1 MLGSIIGDIVG
12 SVFEYNNIKS
22 KTFSFFDENKAFTDD
37 TILTIATAE
46 WLLRGGRPGDYYYKW
61 ATAYPNPMG
70 SYGIGFQSWIHQSSE
85 RCLAPAYNSC
95 GNGSAMRVAPIG
107 WFFDSLEETLSAAK
121 TSAECTHNHPE
132 GIKGAQAVTHAIFL
146 ARNNIAISDIKDV
159 ISKEYGYDLS
169 MSVNDLQ
176 EKYSWDG
183 IAGFG
188 TNGAT
193 CQGSVPQAIICALE
207 AKDFED
213 AIRNAIS
220 IGGDSD
226 TIACITGG
234 IAEALFGIPDDIAEY
249 GISYLEEPLRK
260 VLFEFNESLRVYNI
274 SKNTNITINNMT
286 LSERI
291 QKIIDHR
298 KGLGEYVGQGYL
310 DKIISCK
317 SFFENLK
324 AKVEDFEETRLKLIG
339 QNENKEGEFYSYF
352 TEDPT
357 LIDRIKDASSTDT
370 IKKIDECIKECE
382 RLYNRFNR
390 DSINISV
397 VGRARQ
403 GKSLLLQSISH
414 LPDSVIP
421 ASNGGDCT
429 GTTSIICNEIG
440 AVRAYAKVEYY
451 SAKEMTSQVNAYIEA
466 IGLNY
471 SIERFYDI
479 PSLQFLV
486 KKDKRKE
493 MLSKM
498 TSEKQSLFT
507 HLLKYVEHYD
517 ECRVLVERGNDDINE
532 EDIRNYVAQYDSEGN
547 LTYNYLAVKE
557 VRIYTE
563 FTYAQAGKIVLVDTI
578 GLGDTS
584 LGIEEKMLKTLR
596 DNSDAAFLVRLP
608 ASTGDHWAKE
618 DNNLYDLIET
628 AMGKNMLEKWLY
640 LVFNTSDF
648 LGNANGVASMEKNLE
663 NHDLHFADI
672 IKVDCKNPAEVQ
684 EKLLLPAL
692 EHLAT
697 ELKDVDMELMKD
709 ANKLFTSCCATYMT
723 LYQHAHNIVIGSPA
737 SQASL
742 TMFGIEHWDTIW
754 PQITQAIGKLYSELS
769 LNQYHPCI
777 EVHKAINEA
786 KENIY
791 NFVPSEDWYLQE
803 VLKMDDLSN
812 PESVYIKGL
821 NKFRSQISASFDNI
835 NINVLGPLQEILKW
849 QVANIMYNDAL
860 WSKLYIVEGDNKE
873 CSVDWLR
880 AFANEKLAEF
890 PNLRN
895 AINFILDYQMSIA
908 DLLDYEVESSL
919 GILTPG
925 SREYIQLDLA
935 EAQKQGADL
944 DSNAM
949 GKYIWERTINLVY
962 KVTEKLDNE
971 FDLLTKIPNH
981 SLYARIRKFREKTVM
996 NEATKK
1002 EMRQL
1007 YIQDSVS
1014 FWSEEYKEAIFKE
1027 QNYQQMME
1035 WIELLPQSDKSCFE
1049 VNIQS

>member
-1 MLGSIIGDIVG
+1 MILV
-12 SVFEYNNIKS
+12 EYKKS
-22 KTFSFFDENKAFTDD
+22 
-37 TILTIATAE
+37 
-46 WLLRGGRPGDYYYKW
+46 
-61 ATAYPNPMG
+61 
-70 SYGIGFQSWIHQSSE
+70 H
-85 RCLAPAYNSC
+85 
-95 GNGSAMRVAPIG
+95 
-107 WFFDSLEETLSAAK
+107 
-121 TSAECTHNHPE
+121 
-132 GIKGAQAVTHAIFL
+132 
-146 ARNNIAISDIKDV
+146 
-159 ISKEYGYDLS
+159 KEYKL
-169 MSVNDLQ
+169 ND
-176 EKYSWDG
+176 
-183 IAGFG
+183 
-188 TNGAT
+188 
-193 CQGSVPQAIICALE
+193 
-207 AKDFED
+207 
-213 AIRNAIS
+213 
-220 IGGDSD
+220 
-226 TIACITGG
+226 
-234 IAEALFGIPDDIAEY
+234 
-249 GISYLEEPLRK
+249 
-260 VLFEFNESLRVYNI
+260 
-274 SKNTNITINNMT
+274 NTNITISNMT

-324 AKVEDFEETRLKLIG
+324 VKVEDFEEKRLKLIG

-390 DSINISV
+390 ESINISV
-397 VGRARQ
+397 VGRARM

-421 ASNGGDCT
+421 ASNAGDCT
-429 GTTSIICNEIG
+429 GTTSIICNEVG
-440 AVRAYAKVEYY
+440 AARAYAKVEYY
-451 SAKEMTSQVNAYIEA
+451 NAKEMASQVNAYIKA
-466 IGLNY
+466 IGLEH
-471 SIERFYDI
+471 SIEKFSEI
-479 PSLQFLV
+479 PSLLFLA
-486 KKDKRKE
+486 DKEKQKE
-493 MLSKM
+493 LKSKM
-498 TSEKQSLFT
+498 TSEKQSLFS
-507 HLLKYVEHYD
+507 HLLKYIEHYE
-517 ECRVLVERGNDDINE
+517 ECRVLVERGSDDIDE
-532 EDIRNYVAQYDSEGN
+532 EDIRKYVAQYDSDGN
-547 LTYNYLAVKE
+547 FTYNYLAVKE

-608 ASTGDHWAKE
+608 AKTGDHWAKE
-618 DNNLYDLIET
+618 DNKLYDLIEN
-628 AMGKNMLEKWLY
+628 AMGKDMLDKWLY

-648 LGNANGVASMEKNLE
+648 LENANSVASMEQNLE
-663 NHDLHFADI
+663 NLDLHFADT

-692 EHLAT
+692 EHLAKC
-697 ELKDVDMELMKD
+697 LKDVDMELMKN
-709 ANKLFTSCCATYMT
+709 ANNLFNKCYTTYLT
-723 LYQHAHNIVIGSPA
+723 LYQHAHDIVIGSPA
-737 SQASL
+737 SQAAL
-742 TMFGIEHWDTIW
+742 TMFGVEHWDIIW
-754 PQITQAIGKLYSELS
+754 PQITQVIGELYSELS

-803 VLKMDDLSN
+803 VLKMDDLAN

-821 NKFRSQISASFDNI
+821 NKFRSQISASFDDI
-835 NINVLGPLQEILKW
+835 NVNVLGPLQEILKW
-849 QVANIMYNDAL
+849 RVANIMYNDAL
-860 WSKLYIVEGDNKE
+860 WSKLYIAGGDNKE
-873 CSVDWLR
+873 CSIEWLR
-880 AFANEKLAEF
+880 AFADEKLAEF
-890 PNLRN
+890 PNLKN
-895 AINFILDYQMSIA
+895 AIDFILDYQMSIA
-908 DLLDYEVESSL
+908 DLLDYEVENSL

-935 EAQKQGADL
+935 EAQKQGVDL
-944 DSNAM
+944 DNNAM

-996 NEATKK
+996 SEATKK

-1007 YIQDSVS
+1007 YIQDCVS

-1049 VNIQS
+1049 VNIQN

>member
-1 MLGSIIGDIVG
+1 MILV
-12 SVFEYNNIKS
+12 EYKKS
-22 KTFSFFDENKAFTDD
+22 
-37 TILTIATAE
+37 
-46 WLLRGGRPGDYYYKW
+46 
-61 ATAYPNPMG
+61 
-70 SYGIGFQSWIHQSSE
+70 H
-85 RCLAPAYNSC
+85 
-95 GNGSAMRVAPIG
+95 
-107 WFFDSLEETLSAAK
+107 
-121 TSAECTHNHPE
+121 
-132 GIKGAQAVTHAIFL
+132 
-146 ARNNIAISDIKDV
+146 
-159 ISKEYGYDLS
+159 KEYKL
-169 MSVNDLQ
+169 ND
-176 EKYSWDG
+176 
-183 IAGFG
+183 
-188 TNGAT
+188 
-193 CQGSVPQAIICALE
+193 
-207 AKDFED
+207 
-213 AIRNAIS
+213 
-220 IGGDSD
+220 
-226 TIACITGG
+226 
-234 IAEALFGIPDDIAEY
+234 
-249 GISYLEEPLRK
+249 
-260 VLFEFNESLRVYNI
+260 
-274 SKNTNITINNMT
+274 NTNITISNMT

-324 AKVEDFEETRLKLIG
+324 VKVEDFEEKRLKLIG

-390 DSINISV
+390 ESINISV
-397 VGRARQ
+397 VGRARM

-421 ASNGGDCT
+421 ASNAGDCT
-429 GTTSIICNEIG
+429 GTTSIICNEVG
-440 AVRAYAKVEYY
+440 AARAYAKVEYY
-451 SAKEMTSQVNAYIEA
+451 NAKEMASQVNAYIKA
-466 IGLNY
+466 IGLEH
-471 SIERFYDI
+471 SIEKFSEI
-479 PSLQFLV
+479 PSLLFLA
-486 KKDKRKE
+486 DKEKQKE
-493 MLSKM
+493 LKSKM
-498 TSEKQSLFT
+498 TSEKQSLFS
-507 HLLKYVEHYD
+507 HLLKYIEHYE
-517 ECRVLVERGNDDINE
+517 ECRVLVERGSDDIDE
-532 EDIRNYVAQYDSEGN
+532 EDIRKYVAQYDSDGN
-547 LTYNYLAVKE
+547 FTYNYLAVKE

-608 ASTGDHWAKE
+608 AKTGDHWAKE
-618 DNNLYDLIET
+618 DNKLYDLIEN
-628 AMGKNMLEKWLY
+628 AMGKDMLDKWLY
-640 LVFNTSDF
+640 LVFNTSDV
-648 LGNANGVASMEKNLE
+648 LENANSVASMEQNLE
-663 NHDLHFADI
+663 NLDLHFADT

-692 EHLAT
+692 EHLAKG
-697 ELKDVDMELMKD
+697 LKDVDMELMKN
-709 ANKLFTSCCATYMT
+709 ANNLFNKCYTTYLT
-723 LYQHAHNIVIGSPA
+723 LYQHAHDIVIGSPA
-737 SQASL
+737 SQAAL
-742 TMFGIEHWDTIW
+742 TMFGVEHWDIIW
-754 PQITQAIGKLYSELS
+754 PQITQVIGELYSELS

-803 VLKMDDLSN
+803 VLKMDDLAN

-821 NKFRSQISASFDNI
+821 NKFRSQISASFDDI
-835 NINVLGPLQEILKW
+835 NVNVLGPLQEILKW
-849 QVANIMYNDAL
+849 RVANIMYNDAL
-860 WSKLYIVEGDNKE
+860 WSKLYIAGGDNKE
-873 CSVDWLR
+873 CSIEWLR
-880 AFANEKLAEF
+880 AFADEKLAEF
-890 PNLRN
+890 PNLKN
-895 AINFILDYQMSIA
+895 AIDFILDYQMSIA
-908 DLLDYEVESSL
+908 DLLDYEVENSL

-935 EAQKQGADL
+935 EAQKQGVDL
-944 DSNAM
+944 DNNAM

-996 NEATKK
+996 SEATKK

-1007 YIQDSVS
+1007 YIQDCVS

-1049 VNIQS
+1049 VNIQN

>member
-1 MLGSIIGDIVG
+1 MILV
-12 SVFEYNNIKS
+12 EYKKS
-22 KTFSFFDENKAFTDD
+22 
-37 TILTIATAE
+37 
-46 WLLRGGRPGDYYYKW
+46 
-61 ATAYPNPMG
+61 
-70 SYGIGFQSWIHQSSE
+70 H
-85 RCLAPAYNSC
+85 
-95 GNGSAMRVAPIG
+95 
-107 WFFDSLEETLSAAK
+107 
-121 TSAECTHNHPE
+121 
-132 GIKGAQAVTHAIFL
+132 
-146 ARNNIAISDIKDV
+146 
-159 ISKEYGYDLS
+159 KEYKL
-169 MSVNDLQ
+169 ND
-176 EKYSWDG
+176 
-183 IAGFG
+183 
-188 TNGAT
+188 
-193 CQGSVPQAIICALE
+193 
-207 AKDFED
+207 
-213 AIRNAIS
+213 
-220 IGGDSD
+220 
-226 TIACITGG
+226 
-234 IAEALFGIPDDIAEY
+234 
-249 GISYLEEPLRK
+249 
-260 VLFEFNESLRVYNI
+260 
-274 SKNTNITINNMT
+274 NTNITISNMT

-324 AKVEDFEETRLKLIG
+324 VKVEDFEEKRLKLIG

-390 DSINISV
+390 ESINISV
-397 VGRARQ
+397 VGRARM

-421 ASNGGDCT
+421 ASNAGDCT
-429 GTTSIICNEIG
+429 GTTSIICNEVG
-440 AVRAYAKVEYY
+440 AARAYAKVEYY
-451 SAKEMTSQVNAYIEA
+451 NAKEMASQVNAYIKA
-466 IGLNY
+466 IGLEH
-471 SIERFYDI
+471 SIEKFSEI
-479 PSLQFLV
+479 PSLLFLA
-486 KKDKRKE
+486 DKEKQKE
-493 MLSKM
+493 LKSKM
-498 TSEKQSLFT
+498 TSEKQSLFS
-507 HLLKYVEHYD
+507 HLLKYIEHYE
-517 ECRVLVERGNDDINE
+517 ECRVLVERGSDDIDE
-532 EDIRNYVAQYDSEGN
+532 EDIRKYVAQYDSDGN
-547 LTYNYLAVKE
+547 FTYNYLAVKE

-608 ASTGDHWAKE
+608 AKTGDHWAKE
-618 DNNLYDLIET
+618 DNKLYDLIEN
-628 AMGKNMLEKWLY
+628 AMGKDMLDKWLY

-648 LGNANGVASMEKNLE
+648 LENANSVASMEQNLE
-663 NHDLHFADI
+663 NLDLHFADT

-692 EHLAT
+692 EHLAKG
-697 ELKDVDMELMKD
+697 LKDVDMELMKN
-709 ANKLFTSCCATYMT
+709 ANNLFNKCYTTYLT
-723 LYQHAHNIVIGSPA
+723 LYQHAHDIVIGSPA
-737 SQASL
+737 SQAAL
-742 TMFGIEHWDTIW
+742 TMFGVEHWDIIW
-754 PQITQAIGKLYSELS
+754 PQITQVIGELYSELS

-803 VLKMDDLSN
+803 VLKMDDLAN

-821 NKFRSQISASFDNI
+821 NKFRSQISASFDDI
-835 NINVLGPLQEILKW
+835 NVNVLGPLQEILKW
-849 QVANIMYNDAL
+849 RVANIMYNDAL
-860 WSKLYIVEGDNKE
+860 WSKLYIAGGDNKE
-873 CSVDWLR
+873 CSIEWLR
-880 AFANEKLAEF
+880 AFADEKLAEF
-890 PNLRN
+890 PNLKN
-895 AINFILDYQMSIA
+895 AIDFILDYQMSIA
-908 DLLDYEVESSL
+908 DLLDYEVENSL

-935 EAQKQGADL
+935 EAQKQGVDL
-944 DSNAM
+944 DNNAM

-996 NEATKK
+996 SEATKK

-1007 YIQDSVS
+1007 YIQDCVS

-1049 VNIQS
+1049 VNIQN

>member
-1 MLGSIIGDIVG
+1 MILV
-12 SVFEYNNIKS
+12 EYKKS
-22 KTFSFFDENKAFTDD
+22 
-37 TILTIATAE
+37 
-46 WLLRGGRPGDYYYKW
+46 
-61 ATAYPNPMG
+61 
-70 SYGIGFQSWIHQSSE
+70 H
-85 RCLAPAYNSC
+85 
-95 GNGSAMRVAPIG
+95 
-107 WFFDSLEETLSAAK
+107 
-121 TSAECTHNHPE
+121 
-132 GIKGAQAVTHAIFL
+132 
-146 ARNNIAISDIKDV
+146 
-159 ISKEYGYDLS
+159 KEYKL
-169 MSVNDLQ
+169 ND
-176 EKYSWDG
+176 
-183 IAGFG
+183 
-188 TNGAT
+188 
-193 CQGSVPQAIICALE
+193 
-207 AKDFED
+207 
-213 AIRNAIS
+213 
-220 IGGDSD
+220 
-226 TIACITGG
+226 
-234 IAEALFGIPDDIAEY
+234 
-249 GISYLEEPLRK
+249 
-260 VLFEFNESLRVYNI
+260 
-274 SKNTNITINNMT
+274 NTNITISNMT

-324 AKVEDFEETRLKLIG
+324 VKVEDFEEKRLKLIG

-390 DSINISV
+390 ESINISV
-397 VGRARQ
+397 VGRARM

-421 ASNGGDCT
+421 ASNAGDCT
-429 GTTSIICNEIG
+429 GTTSIICNEVG
-440 AVRAYAKVEYY
+440 AARAYAKVEYY
-451 SAKEMTSQVNAYIEA
+451 NAKEMASQVNAYIKA
-466 IGLNY
+466 IGLEH
-471 SIERFYDI
+471 SIEKFSEI
-479 PSLQFLV
+479 PSLLFLA
-486 KKDKRKE
+486 DKEKQRELK
-493 MLSKM
+493 SKM
-498 TSEKQSLFT
+498 TSEKQSLFS
-507 HLLKYVEHYD
+507 HLLKYIEHYE
-517 ECRVLVERGNDDINE
+517 ECRVLVERGSDDIDE
-532 EDIRNYVAQYDSEGN
+532 EDIRKYVAQYDSDGN
-547 LTYNYLAVKE
+547 FTYNYLAVKE

-608 ASTGDHWAKE
+608 AKTGDHWAKE
-618 DNNLYDLIET
+618 DNKLYDLIEN
-628 AMGKNMLEKWLY
+628 AMGKDMLDKWLY
-640 LVFNTSDF
+640 LVFNTSDV
-648 LGNANGVASMEKNLE
+648 LENANSVASMEQNLE
-663 NHDLHFADI
+663 NLDLHFADT

-692 EHLAT
+692 EHLAKG
-697 ELKDVDMELMKD
+697 LKDVDMELMKN
-709 ANKLFTSCCATYMT
+709 ANNLFNKCYTTYLT
-723 LYQHAHNIVIGSPA
+723 LYQHAHDIVIGSPA
-737 SQASL
+737 SQAAL
-742 TMFGIEHWDTIW
+742 TMFGVEHWDIIW
-754 PQITQAIGKLYSELS
+754 PQITQVIGELYSELS

-803 VLKMDDLSN
+803 VLKMDDLAN

-821 NKFRSQISASFDNI
+821 NKFRSQISASFDDI
-835 NINVLGPLQEILKW
+835 NVNVLGPLQEILKW
-849 QVANIMYNDAL
+849 RVANIMYNDAL
-860 WSKLYIVEGDNKE
+860 WSKLYIAGGDNKE
-873 CSVDWLR
+873 CSIEWLR
-880 AFANEKLAEF
+880 AFADEKLAEF
-890 PNLRN
+890 PNLKN
-895 AINFILDYQMSIA
+895 AIDFILDYQMSIA
-908 DLLDYEVESSL
+908 DLLDYEVENSL

-935 EAQKQGADL
+935 EAQKQGVDL
-944 DSNAM
+944 DNNAM

-996 NEATKK
+996 SEATKK

-1007 YIQDSVS
+1007 YIQDCVS

-1049 VNIQS
+1049 VNIQN